1 MALQAGSFCPGF
13 ALMSRPLFEK
23 AYDGIYSPV
32 VDMKLLGQVA
42 QKILFGEV
50 DALAARVDG

>member
-1 MALQAGSFCPGF
+1 
-13 ALMSRPLFEK
+13 MSRPLFEK